1 MSSRWIYPGRVTI
14 LRVFWLLRLPQ
25 LFCTCVA
32 FSLVADMGIWRGAV
46 GNWSMSF
53 WCVCFTMTLIISTVE
68 LYRRRSYFPFF
79 WHNISVTFACYAAL
93 ICLSA
98 SIIYS
103 ITHVQFLPDGP
114 YRDRAI
120 AAMAFSCIASVLYV
134 IEVTGMRA
142 WYNLKEIF
150 FYEHTMRALL
160 KVLETFVA
168 GVIFA
173 LLCNFSLYLQ
183 EPALEWCVAVY
194 SICFFLAAVVLL
206 LGLAE
211 WEYTPPRPFS
221 IFQLVL
227 SLLSVLLYISALV
240 LWPLYQFSEEFGGLP
255 QRFMDESCVDGLSY
269 DMCAWDQCLAVAV
282 LTAINLLVYVA
293 DLGYWAGQVSGGTE
307 NVSRSHPVTSLS
319 EDIL

>member
-103 ITHVQFLPDGP
+103 ITYVQFLPHGP
-114 YRDRAI
+114 EWDRAI
-120 AAMAFSCIASVLYV
+120 AATAFSCVASVLYA
-134 IEVTGMRA
+134 IEMAGT
-142 WYNLKEIF
+142 WNFYKLKEIPC
-150 FYEHTMRALL
+150 YMHTVPGLL
-160 KVLETFVA
+160 NVLETFVA

-173 LLCNFSLYLQ
+173 FLSSTSLYLHQ
-183 EPALEWCVAVY
+183 PALVWCVAVY
-194 SICFFLAAVVLL
+194 SICFIPTAVTILL
-206 LGLAE
+206 NLGN
-211 WEYTPPRPFS
+211 WENRLPISFP

-227 SLLSVLLYISALV
+227 TVPSVLLYISALV
-240 LWPLYQFSEEFGGLP
+240 LWPLYQFSEEFGGQP
-255 QRFMDESCVDGLSY
+255 QRSSDVSCMDDL
-269 DMCAWDQCLAVAV
+269 MCAWDQCLAVTV

-293 DLGYWAGQVSGGTE
+293 DLGYWAHKVSVE
-307 NVSRSHPVTSLS
+307 IEDQSRKS
-319 EDIL
+319 